1 MQDRSY
7 HIRSQWKLCFEE
19 RDWCLFS
26 WLTEG
31 WTKRSCRGQSLHWFC
46 SVILSCFQPQRLQS
60 LWNCAN
66 QTTSH
71 LETTQGQ
78 PTHAGGHCHSS
89 GSSGALQG
97 TDQALALDAH
107 GKFGYDPCKSQSG
120 RPPISWE
127 LLLGR
132 HQLNPLP
139 EGLSQHS
146 GGTSRPDFGGS
157 NGGGS
162 RLTWTGALP
171 HWIWVSQRGRLWL
184 NLEMSV
190 PGLCFEQP
198 HSPPHSPPPACAYCV
213 TVSSLLPRHWP
224 TSEIELVVLYESVW
238 NFNPE

>member
-1 MQDRSY
+1 METVLWGEGLMSLFLVNWGMNKEILPWATPAMILQCDPKLFFPAPKASV
-7 HIRSQWKLCFEE
+7 SVKLCKSD
-19 RDWCLFS
+19 RKPLGDH
-26 WLTEG
+26 TMTAG
-31 WTKRSCRGQSLHWFC
+31 T
-46 SVILSCFQPQRLQS
+46 
-60 LWNCAN
+60 
-66 QTTSH
+66 
-71 LETTQGQ
+71 

-89 GSSGALQG
+89 GSSGAVQG

-139 EGLSQHS
+139 EGLSQHF

-162 RLTWTGALP
+162 RLT
-171 HWIWVSQRGRLWL
+171 WIWVSQRGRLWL

-198 HSPPHSPPPACAYCV
+198 HSPPHSPLLHV
-213 TVSSLLPRHWP
+213 HTVWQWVDFFPDTDQLQKLSLWYFTKVCGILTPSS
-224 TSEIELVVLYESVW
+224 
-238 NFNPE
+238 